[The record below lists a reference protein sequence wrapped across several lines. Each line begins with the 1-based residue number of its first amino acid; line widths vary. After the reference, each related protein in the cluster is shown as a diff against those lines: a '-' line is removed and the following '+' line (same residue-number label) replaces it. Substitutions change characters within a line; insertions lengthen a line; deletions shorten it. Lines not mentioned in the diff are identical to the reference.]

1 MMLAVKGII
10 QGNAVVIEDED
21 IKKYE
26 GKDVIV
32 TILDYPYKK
41 LHKEKKVDLRKYMG
55 RGEKMF
61 QSDAQEYIK
70 ELRDDERI

>member
-1 MMLAVKGII
+1 MLAFRGTI
-10 QGNAVVIEDED
+10 QGNTVIVEEED

-26 GKDVIV
+26 GKDVII
-32 TILDYPYKK
+32 TILDYPYGQQ
-41 LHKEKKVDLRKYMG
+41 EKKIDLSKYMG

-70 ELRDDERI
+70 EMRDNDRI

>member
-41 LHKEKKVDLRKYMG
+41 QKVDLRKYMG

>member
-1 MMLAVKGII
+1 MLALKGVI

-21 IKKYE
+21 IRSYE

-41 LHKEKKVDLRKYMG
+41 VKKKVDLKKYVG
-55 RGEKMF
+55 RGEKLF
-61 QSDAQEYIK
+61 QSDAQEYIR
-70 ELRDDERI
+70 EMRDDDRI

>member
-1 MMLAVKGII
+1 MLALKGTI
-10 QGNAVVIEDED
+10 QGNSIIVEEENIE
-21 IKKYE
+21 KYA

-41 LHKEKKVDLRKYMG
+41 KKIDLRKYMG

-70 ELRDDERI
+70 EMRENDRI